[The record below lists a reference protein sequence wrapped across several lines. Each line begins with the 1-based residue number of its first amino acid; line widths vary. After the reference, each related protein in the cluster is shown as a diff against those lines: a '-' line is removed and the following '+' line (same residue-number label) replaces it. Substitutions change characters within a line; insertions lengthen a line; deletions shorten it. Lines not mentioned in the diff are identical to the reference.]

1 MTVTIVSGATDTQNA
16 TVLYQNIFEEGSV
29 TVSSET
35 ADGAGLN
42 CIEDTTF
49 DFWTASSAYSTI
61 TVDMGSAVE
70 CDCIGVA
77 AHNIGLSGARIGVEY
92 SDDNI
97 TYNATGFLEEP
108 LIDDTI
114 LGVFSAVSARYW
126 RVYVSN
132 GPASIGVIKLGK
144 RLVYPSGVLSGYT
157 PINHANRVDLMT
169 NTSIKGQYLG
179 TRIKRVGADTNV
191 NFGLIDT
198 NFVDNDMAVFESHF
212 NSGRSFFYAGS
223 PSEWPEDYGY
233 CWRSGG
239 EIRPS
244 LEEGGVLSQ
253 VNMDVSVYV
262 EQ

>member
-92 SDDNI
+92 SDDN
-97 TYNATGFLEEP
+97 THWLEIPP
-108 LIDDTI
+108 LTQ
-114 LGVFSAVSARYW
+114 AVLQ
-126 RVYVSN
+126 VT
-132 GPASIGVIKLGK
+132 PAHI
-144 RLVYPSGVLSGYT
+144 R
-157 PINHANRVDLMT
+157 H
-169 NTSIKGQYLG
+169 
-179 TRIKRVGADTNV
+179 
-191 NFGLIDT
+191 
-198 NFVDNDMAVFESHF
+198 
-212 NSGRSFFYAGS
+212 
-223 PSEWPEDYGY
+223 
-233 CWRSGG
+233 GG
-239 EIRPS
+239 EGA
-244 LEEGGVLSQ
+244 LY
-253 VNMDVSVYV
+253 VYLRKGR
-262 EQ
+262 